1 MFSYQNIVNKEDFI
15 KIFETCYSEE
25 FTEKDLNLI
34 FENLLENQS
43 KKLVECT
50 YLQQKIAALSSLLL
64 DSQYLMT
71 KAQFLSIFMDEWRTY
86 LQMQKIE
93 IMKVFYK
100 YDENG
105 DGVMTLNEFSVLI
118 KDLEPTMNR
127 SQVANLFMKVMYE
140 NLLK

>member
-1 MFSYQNIVNKEDFI
+1 LFSYQNIVNKEDFI